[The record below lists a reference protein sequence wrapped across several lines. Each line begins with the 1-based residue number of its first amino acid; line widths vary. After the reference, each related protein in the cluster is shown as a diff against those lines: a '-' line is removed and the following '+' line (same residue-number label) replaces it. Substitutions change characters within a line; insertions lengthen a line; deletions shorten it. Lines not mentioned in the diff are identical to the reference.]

1 MLFLSALLLAADKD
15 LVTERDYYLQVDAAY
30 AATWRA
36 KPSTDRA
43 MFFLAQNGVS
53 TGTAMSE
60 SGVLGSSFASGLR
73 LTATILPTFQNEL
86 QGRFLGLLQW
96 SGHSEVYNAS
106 QLIHVPLTPHYSLQW
121 AEANDVYARD
131 NLLFNS
137 FDIAWIYQATPKR
150 RDYFSFGLNLG
161 PRYIQ
166 LRDTMSLSSVRY
178 TDNVKS
184 VSTGS
189 SQEKNYLGG
198 LQFGFDFSNNPTWYF
213 TWGISTRGALYANT
227 IVQKYTFYIDN
238 DATLFVDQK
247 KTWVRFSQGL
257 EITPYVVFEFG
268 EFYIKPFFEFLALW
282 NIAKAPRQYRYNVAI
297 TSTWAKSHL
306 YFYTANIACGLIF

>member
-1 MLFLSALLLAADKD
+1 MRESTISFSRGNKSYCPGPSVIRLTRVSKPPPNKPPMKCDIVLSFATSLHIFYYVVKILFSGRNRPISTTLKGMKRIFFLLFLSALLLAADKD

-166 LRDTMSLSSVRY
+166 LRDTMRS
-178 TDNVKS
+178 
-184 VSTGS
+184 
-189 SQEKNYLGG
+189 E
-198 LQFGFDFSNNPTWYF
+198 
-213 TWGISTRGALYANT
+213 
-227 IVQKYTFYIDN
+227 
-238 DATLFVDQK
+238 
-247 KTWVRFSQGL
+247 
-257 EITPYVVFEFG
+257 
-268 EFYIKPFFEFLALW
+268 
-282 NIAKAPRQYRYNVAI
+282 
-297 TSTWAKSHL
+297 
-306 YFYTANIACGLIF
+306 